1 MKSEKKLKVLIV
13 EDSLTA
19 QKMLVSIL
27 ERDAEIE
34 VVGVASDGKEAL
46 TLLGTLD
53 PDVITMDIHMPG
65 MNGLDVTRQIMETR
79 PIPIIVVS
87 ASCLVHDVGRAFKLI
102 EAGALTAV
110 PKPLTS
116 TSCDFAAMSK
126 RLVQT
131 VKDMAGVKVVRRW
144 PKAKPK
150 GKTVG
155 TAQFGHIDVVGIGAS
170 TGGPTVIHQI
180 LKDLPQDFP
189 IPIIVVQHIAP
200 GFGPGMVDWLSKT
213 LKLKI
218 KLAEQDEVIKAGV
231 VYLGQDDKH
240 LSVAKNG
247 RLTLSSEEPDFGHRP
262 SVGRL
267 FRSLADNYQARAAGI
282 ILTGMGKDGAAELL
296 AMKEKGAL
304 TIAQDKESSVV
315 HGMPGEA
322 IKLGAPRMVLSP
334 EAISEV
340 FKQLTK

>member
-1 MKSEKKLKVLIV
+1 MKAKLKVLIV

-27 ERDAEIE
+27 GSDPGIE
-34 VVGVASDGKEAL
+34 VVGVASDGEEAL
-46 TLLGTLD
+46 RLLATVN

-79 PIPIIVVS
+79 PLPIIVVS
-87 ASCLVHDVGRAFKLI
+87 ASCLVDDVGRAFKLI
-102 EAGALTAV
+102 EAGALTAI
-110 PKPLTS
+110 PKPLTG
-116 TSCDFAAMSK
+116 TSEDFAAMSK

-131 VKDMAGVKVVRRW
+131 VKDMAAVKVVRRW
-144 PKAKPK
+144 PKTRAK
-150 GKTVG
+150 GKTESLEKV
-155 TAQFGHIDVVGIGAS
+155 TPVKVIGIGAS

-180 LKDLPQDFP
+180 LKDLPQTFP

-200 GFGPGMVDWLSKT
+200 GFMPGMVEWLSKALQ
-213 LKLKI
+213 LKVKV
-218 KLAEQDEVIKAGV
+218 AEQGEVVKSGI
-231 VYLGQDDKH
+231 VYLAQDDRHIAVLKGGRIA
-240 LSVAKNG
+240 LSLEA
-247 RLTLSSEEPDFGHRP
+247 PDSGHRP

-267 FRSLADNYQARAAGI
+267 FQSLADNYGAQAAGVL
-282 ILTGMGKDGAAELL
+282 LTGMGKDGAVELL
-296 AMKEKGAL
+296 LMKEKGAL

-334 EAISEV
+334 EAISAI
-340 FKQLTK
+340 FKKMSK